1 MEVARCFAELPSLCE
16 HIHLPVQSGSDR
28 VLERMNRG
36 YTRGQF
42 LNITDELRKWVP
54 DIAITTDI
62 MVGFPGETEE
72 DFQATL
78 DLLERVRFDRIF
90 SFRYSRRPRT
100 AALSYPD
107 HLPEATKEDRLNRV
121 IAVQNCISLEKNQTL
136 LGKILEVLVEKAGS
150 KKDPTLLTAR
160 TRTNHIVHF
169 ADPRTEV
176 GSRVKVRIRQASTF
190 HLKAETI
197 EAPWR
202 EAAGDLQR

>member
-1 MEVARCFAELPSLCE
+1 MVMLFKKFDVSSSAIFFHIIIESNFWMMIITGKIERDEAERFIL
-16 HIHLPVQSGSDR
+16 
-28 VLERMNRG
+28 
-36 YTRGQF
+36 T
-42 LNITDELRKWVP
+42 
-54 DIAITTDI
+54 
-62 MVGFPGETEE
+62 
-72 DFQATL
+72 
-78 DLLERVRFDRIF
+78 RVRFDRIF

-169 ADPRTEV
+169 ADPRAEV